1 MAQVIKIVVEDKEY
15 QIEWAISE
23 YFDELKGKQFMFNQ
37 MAADQIVVINDLSET
52 AKILLSAVAGAA
64 IQYLM
69 DNNCS
74 IESIFKDG
82 YFIVKND

>member
-1 MAQVIKIVVEDKEY
+1 MSQIIEITVDEKQF

-23 YFDELKGKQFMFNQ
+23 HFDELRGKKFMINE
-37 MAADQIVVINDLSET
+37 MAADQIVNINNMSET

-69 DNNCS
+69 DNNVS
-74 IESIFKDG
+74 LDSIFG
-82 YFIVKND
+82 NGFFIVK